1 MKKVLN
7 FIMVIV
13 DEVFLFFL
21 LSIELSNWR
30 VRNSFGAQQKN

>member
-1 MKKVLN
+1 MKKVVN

-21 LSIELSNWR
+21 FPIELRNWR
-30 VRNSFGAQQKN
+30 DRNSFGAQQKN